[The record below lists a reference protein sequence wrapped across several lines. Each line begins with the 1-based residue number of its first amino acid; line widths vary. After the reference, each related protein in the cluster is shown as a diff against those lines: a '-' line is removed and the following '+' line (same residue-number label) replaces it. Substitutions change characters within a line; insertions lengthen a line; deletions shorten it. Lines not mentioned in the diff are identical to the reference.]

1 MIARILVDIPVK
13 AVDRLYDYF
22 VPDILA
28 DVLEVGMRV
37 IVPFGSR
44 ELMGYTLEIAI
55 SSDSGKELKPII
67 RILDIESYLTKELIE
82 LAKQISIDT
91 TTILIKV
98 LETMLPSAFK
108 AVYTI
113 KLQLINSEGLNEAIK
128 AMFKLGNEI
137 IFEDYMVEMIPEIKK
152 AIKKNQI
159 KQVYDIKSKSRPATE
174 RAVVLCDSGYLPKTD
189 KHKLTCDYLKDC
201 KGKSALVSETI
212 KACDITESVLK
223 TLEKKG
229 AIRYFNQEKYRLAIN
244 THDKFDKR
252 VIFNDDQ
259 NRVFSEI
266 MKNIDHDEIF
276 LLHGVTGSGKTE
288 IYLAAI
294 EEILNRGKEVIFLV
308 PEIALTPMMV
318 NRFEARFKNQV
329 AVLHSGLS
337 IGEKY
342 DEWRRIIR
350 KEVSIVIGA
359 RSAIFAPFS
368 NLGMI
373 VIDECHET
381 TYKQDDMPKYY
392 AIDVAIQR
400 AKYYKIPLLMGS
412 ATPNIETYARYKR
425 GYIKLLEL
433 PQRANKCLMPKLV
446 IVDMKSEFKKGNLS
460 SISEQLR
467 TEIDIRLKRQEQVIL
482 LLNRR
487 GYSTFVICREC
498 GHVISCPN
506 CDISLAYHEID
517 HSLKCHYCGH
527 KEDVKKTC
535 PKCGSENLRYMGT
548 GTQKIQSE
556 IEMLFPSARIIRMDN
571 DSTRVKNAH
580 EMLLDAFSDHGD
592 ILLGTQMIAKGL
604 DFPRVTLVGIIQADS
619 NLFNADFRSP
629 EKTFQLITQVSGRA
643 GRGDN
648 EGKVVVQTYN
658 TNHYAIRFAVNNDYL
673 GFYQYEMSI
682 RKAAKYI
689 PFYFLVD
696 IKLSGNN
703 VRDVFLRGK
712 EIVNKLRISLS
723 SDTIILGPV
732 LPPVGRIN
740 NRYICQ
746 ILIKYRNEPRLD
758 DSLFD
763 IYDQYNTNEIFVN
776 IDKSPM

>member
-1 MIARILVDIPVK
+1 
-13 AVDRLYDYF
+13 
-22 VPDILA
+22 
-28 DVLEVGMRV
+28 
-37 IVPFGSR
+37 
-44 ELMGYTLEIAI
+44 
-55 SSDSGKELKPII
+55 
-67 RILDIESYLTKELIE
+67 
-82 LAKQISIDT
+82 
-91 TTILIKV
+91 
-98 LETMLPSAFK
+98 
-108 AVYTI
+108 
-113 KLQLINSEGLNEAIK
+113 
-128 AMFKLGNEI
+128 
-137 IFEDYMVEMIPEIKK
+137 
-152 AIKKNQI
+152 
-159 KQVYDIKSKSRPATE
+159 
-174 RAVVLCDSGYLPKTD
+174 
-189 KHKLTCDYLKDC
+189 
-201 KGKSALVSETI
+201 
-212 KACDITESVLK
+212 
-223 TLEKKG
+223 
-229 AIRYFNQEKYRLAIN
+229 
-244 THDKFDKR
+244 
-252 VIFNDDQ
+252 
-259 NRVFSEI
+259 
-266 MKNIDHDEIF
+266 
-276 LLHGVTGSGKTE
+276 
-288 IYLAAI
+288 
-294 EEILNRGKEVIFLV
+294 
-308 PEIALTPMMV
+308 MMV
-318 NRFEARFKNQV
+318 HRFEARFKNQV
-329 AVLHSGLS
+329 AVLHSALS